1 MSNNKIRI
9 LKWIVKEKFYRQSG
23 WRELTQ
29 SFKFINIFTRVTANS
44 KVTSKDI

>member
-23 WRELTQ
+23 WREITQ
-29 SFKFINIFTRVTANS
+29 SFKFKYTGVTANS